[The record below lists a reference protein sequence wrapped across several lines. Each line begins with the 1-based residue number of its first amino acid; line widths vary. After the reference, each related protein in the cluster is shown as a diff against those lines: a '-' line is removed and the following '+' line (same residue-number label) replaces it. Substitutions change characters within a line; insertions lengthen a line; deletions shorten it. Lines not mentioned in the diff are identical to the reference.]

1 MKELTRFRRSELLAS
16 PVRESTYSLH
26 IVPLYLLQSL
36 YSTLAGLQFHQ
47 RIPPERKAKEE
58 EKEAEAIPKTHPQRE
73 EMSLSPVLPMVMQF
87 SLPEQ
92 RP

>member
-26 IVPLYLLQSL
+26 IVPLY
-36 YSTLAGLQFHQ
+36 HQ